1 MFNKSTL
8 FAAMLAM
15 APFSANAHMIMA
27 SPVPYGHPNNSP
39 LDASGSDYPC
49 KAGPYTI
56 VTMNDWK
63 VGSTQKLFFTGTAVH
78 GGGSCQVSVTK
89 DKEPTKDS
97 KFKVIYSIEGG
108 CPANFPANYPEGGP
122 NYDGYFP
129 FTVPPELPNG
139 QMTMAWTWMN
149 KVGNREFYMNCAPI
163 TVSGGATDT
172 KAFDALPDM
181 VVANINVP
189 AAGTCKTKETFDYTF
204 ANPGK
209 YKTSTGFGPWMD
221 PCSTGDK
228 STAPTPSGGGGA
240 VNAGNPVPDA
250 APAAGSGS
258 GAEPPVSGAPV
269 AGVPA
274 APASSAVPVSSAAPV
289 ASAPAPNTTLR
300 TIATVPKPP
309 YPANNTSAPAPTGQL
324 PTASAPAP
332 VPTGA
337 APGGN
342 GTPCPTN
349 GAIIC
354 SLDGTQFGICNFGKA
369 LMMSVATGTKCV
381 NGAIARRDALYSH
394 RNMRT
399 AI

>member
-1 MFNKSTL
+1 MFSKSTL

-15 APFSANAHMIMA
+15 APLSANAHMIIA

-39 LDASGSDYPC
+39 LNPSGADYPC
-49 KAGPYTI
+49 KAGPYTV
-56 VTMNDWK
+56 VTMNNWK
-63 VGSTQKLFFTGTAVH
+63 VGSTQKLSFTGTAVH
-78 GGGSCQVSVTK
+78 GGGSCQISVTT

-108 CPANFPANYPEGGP
+108 CPANFPSNYPEVGP
-122 NYDGYFP
+122 SYDGSFP

-189 AAGTCKTKETFDYTF
+189 GAGTCKTKETFDYTF

-209 YKTSTGFGPWMD
+209 YKISNGIGPWVD
-221 PCSTGDK
+221 SCTGQK
-228 STAPTPSGGGGA
+228 STAPTPGGGGGGGGGT
-240 VNAGNPVPDA
+240 VDAGNPVPGT
-250 APAAGSGS
+250 APADGSGS
-258 GAEPPVSGAPV
+258 GAEPPPV
-269 AGVPA
+269 AGAPAAGSPA
-274 APASSAVPVSSAAPV
+274 APVSSSAPV
-289 ASAPAPNTTLR
+289 ASAPAPDTTLR
-300 TIATVPKPP
+300 TIAAAPTPP
-309 YPANNTSAPAPTGQL
+309 YPATGTLAPASTGQI
-324 PTASAPAP
+324 PTASAPASAP

-337 APGGN
+337 VPGGN
-342 GTPCPTN
+342 GTPCPTD

-354 SLDGTQFGICNFGKA
+354 SSDGTQFGICNFGKA
-369 LMMSVATGTKCV
+369 IMMSVAIGTKCV
-381 NGAIARRDALYSH
+381 NGAIARRGAVYSH

-399 AI
+399 AV